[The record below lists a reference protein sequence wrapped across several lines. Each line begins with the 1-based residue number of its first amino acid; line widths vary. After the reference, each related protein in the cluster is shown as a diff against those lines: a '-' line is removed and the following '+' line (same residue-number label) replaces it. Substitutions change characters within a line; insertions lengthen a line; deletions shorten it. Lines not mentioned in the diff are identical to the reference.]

1 MTALEIQTVLKD
13 LLNGQWK
20 LETGNWKL
28 EIGRTRVSGKVY
40 TENKIL

>member
-20 LETGNWKL
+20 LEIGNWKLKTGNWKNT
-28 EIGRTRVSGKVY
+28 GVRQSVH
-40 TENKIL
+40 